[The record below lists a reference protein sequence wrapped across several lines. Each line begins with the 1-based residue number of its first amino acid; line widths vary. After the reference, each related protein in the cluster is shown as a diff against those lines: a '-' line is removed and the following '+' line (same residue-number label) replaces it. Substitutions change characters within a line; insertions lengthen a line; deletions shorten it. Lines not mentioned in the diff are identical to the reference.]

1 MRKNLIIDFSNMY
14 YRNLFAA
21 VSQNSGKKNRG
32 SAFDD
37 DFSDQFK
44 TQEEIFDYWR
54 HMITSNLIQLVSKEN
69 WDRVILAYDARNY
82 WRKDIY
88 PEYKAHRKKA
98 RANNTKIDFEKFM
111 PVLNE
116 YIEQVKL
123 IFPSLYHLEVERA
136 EADDIAAVLTEEF
149 SNNGEYTELLTTD
162 KDFNQLLKLPN
173 VRIFNPIK
181 KEYVEC
187 LNPEKELQIKCITG
201 DSGDNIFGIRPKTG
215 PVRAE
220 ALIKSGELHDCL
232 LMEESIMSEEQK
244 SMVSNYKRNVQL
256 IDFTYIPSAMKNT
269 ILTNFND
276 FELNKFSQVDILK
289 WCAKYKLKDLTS
301 RFLSNASYPFMALH
315 NKHKERIEFETDFD
329 IL

>member
-1 MRKNLIIDFSNMY
+1 MKKNLIIDFSNMY
-14 YRNLFAA
+14 YRSLFAA
-21 VSQNSGKKNRG
+21 ASQNSGKKNRG

-44 TQEEIFDYWR
+44 TQDEIFDYWR
-54 HMITSNLIQLVSKEN
+54 HLITSTLIELVSKDE
-69 WDRVILAYDARNY
+69 WDRVILAYDSRNY

-88 PEYKAHRKKA
+88 PEYKAHRKKF
-98 RANNTKIDFEKFM
+98 RDNNKKIDFEKFM
-111 PVLNE
+111 PILND
-116 YIEQVKL
+116 YIEEIRLV
-123 IFPSLYHLEVERA
+123 FPSLYHLEVERA
-136 EADDIAAVLTEEF
+136 EADDIAAVLTEKF
-149 SNNGEYTELLTTD
+149 SNDGEYTELLTTD

-173 VRIFNPIK
+173 VKIYNPIK

-244 SMVSNYKRNVQL
+244 SMVTNYKRNVQL
-256 IDFTYIPSAMKNT
+256 IDFTYIPAAMKNT
-269 ILTNFND
+269 ILSD
-276 FELNKFSQVDILK
+276 FENYEINKFSQVDALH
-289 WCAKYKLKDLTS
+289 WCNKHNLKDLST
-301 RFLSNASYPFMALH
+301 RFLTNASYPFMALY
-315 NKHKERIEFETDFD
+315 NKHKERKEMQEEFD
-329 IL
+329 IV